1 MSDNEKTDL
10 EVLNE
15 GFQAV
20 KNKKGKA
27 KGGEQTEGVLGR
39 SKGMIKPIKSIW
51 IPVMWMT
58 PLMFRT

>member
-27 KGGEQTEGVLGR
+27 KVGGQTEGVLGE
-39 SKGMIKPIKSIW
+39 SKGMIKLIKSIW
-51 IPVMWMT
+51 ILVMWMT